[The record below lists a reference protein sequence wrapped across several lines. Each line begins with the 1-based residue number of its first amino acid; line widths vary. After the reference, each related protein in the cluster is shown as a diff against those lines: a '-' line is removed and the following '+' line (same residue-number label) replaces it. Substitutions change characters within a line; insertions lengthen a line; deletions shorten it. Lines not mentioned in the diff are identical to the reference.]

1 MNRRNILRGVAQS
14 NLSAPPAALIYRAV
28 LCCIFAVSL
37 SIIHETQIPFTF
49 FRDFLKK
56 VFGGEEE
63 PHRHCFGM
71 PPVRVAAPSVHIVQ
85 STRVLLAAA
94 PTTPPCFR
102 HWRRSS
108 LLPSRGGLGKT
119 IRLHE
124 MPRPPPTSGGCRRKA
139 TGGFPH
145 QKAPP
150 SLKGAMGALYH
161 ITMGSAY
168 SALGAS
174 GAFASSAFAA
184 GSAGAAGAAAGFG
197 ACFTTGLGGFGSSFS
212 GKRMMCLGH
221 F

>member
-14 NLSAPPAALIYRAV
+14 NLSAPPAALISHAV

-49 FRDFLKK
+49 FRNFLKK
-56 VFGGEEE
+56 VFGGDGK
-63 PHRHCFGM
+63 PHRHPFGM
-71 PPVRVAAPSVHIVQ
+71 PPPLIGAA
-85 STRVLLAAA
+85 LAK
-94 PTTPPCFR
+94 R
-102 HWRRSS
+102 
-108 LLPSRGGLGKT
+108 LGFTKCQ
-119 IRLHE
+119 R
-124 MPRPPPTSGGCRRKA
+124 PPTSGGCRRKA
-139 TGGFPH
+139 TGGVNH

-184 GSAGAAGAAAGFG
+184 GSAGAAAGFG

-221 F
+221 FWAHMPQPLHLS

>member
-1 MNRRNILRGVAQS
+1 MNRRNIIAGSRTVRLIRT
-14 NLSAPPAALIYRAV
+14 PAALLYHAV
-28 LCCIFAVSL
+28 LCCTFAVSL

-49 FRDFLKK
+49 FRNFLKK

-63 PHRHCFGM
+63 PHRHPFGM

-108 LLPSRGGLGKT
+108 LLPTRGGLGKEV
-119 IRLHE
+119 RLCE
-124 MPRPPPTSGGCRRKA
+124 MPRAPLLGGLSPQA
-139 TGGFPH
+139 TGGLSH

-150 SLKGAMGALYH
+150 SLKGAMGALCP
-161 ITMGSAY
+161 ITMDSAY

-184 GSAGAAGAAAGFG
+184 GSA
-197 ACFTTGLGGFGSSFS
+197 
-212 GKRMMCLGH
+212 
-221 F
+221 

>member
-1 MNRRNILRGVAQS
+1 MRNAKG
-14 NLSAPPAALIYRAV
+14 
-28 LCCIFAVSL
+28 
-37 SIIHETQIPFTF
+37 
-49 FRDFLKK
+49 
-56 VFGGEEE
+56 
-63 PHRHCFGM
+63 
-71 PPVRVAAPSVHIVQ
+71 
-85 STRVLLAAA
+85 
-94 PTTPPCFR
+94 
-102 HWRRSS
+102 
-108 LLPSRGGLGKT
+108 
-119 IRLHE
+119 
-124 MPRPPPTSGGCRRKA
+124 PPTSGGCHRKA
-139 TGGFPH
+139 TGGFSPSSRCRKTPPSLLRNATAPNRGGLGKEVRLCEMPRAPLLGGLSPQVTGGLPPASSPGASPH

>member
-1 MNRRNILRGVAQS
+1 MKLRFLSLFSRFFEKSFRSPLSQSLTALPALPKGEPIAARPSAAFTAQKPAKAPVS
-14 NLSAPPAALIYRAV
+14 LADVLAPPSGELSSECETERA
-28 LCCIFAVSL
+28 S
-37 SIIHETQIPFTF
+37 
-49 FRDFLKK
+49 
-56 VFGGEEE
+56 
-63 PHRHCFGM
+63 
-71 PPVRVAAPSVHIVQ
+71 
-85 STRVLLAAA
+85 
-94 PTTPPCFR
+94 
-102 HWRRSS
+102 
-108 LLPSRGGLGKT
+108 
-119 IRLHE
+119 
-124 MPRPPPTSGGCRRKA
+124 
-139 TGGFPH
+139 PH

-221 F
+221 FWAHMPQPLHLS

>member
-1 MNRRNILRGVAQS
+1 MNRRNIIAGSRTVRLIRT
-14 NLSAPPAALIYRAV
+14 PAALLYHAV

-56 VFGGEEE
+56 VFGGDGK
-63 PHRHCFGM
+63 PHRHPFGM

-124 MPRPPPTSGGCRRKA
+124 MPRAPLLAGAVAARRL
-139 TGGFPH
+139 G
-145 QKAPP
+145 
-150 SLKGAMGALYH
+150 
-161 ITMGSAY
+161 GSAQ
-168 SALGAS
+168 A
-174 GAFASSAFAA
+174 
-184 GSAGAAGAAAGFG
+184 AAAGEPHRHCFAMPPPLIG
-197 ACFTTGLGGFGSSFS
+197 AALAKRSGFAKCQGPPY
-212 GKRMMCLGH
+212 
-221 F
+221 

>member
-1 MNRRNILRGVAQS
+1 MKFYFPFPFSDKIFCDIQHVMNRRNILRGVAQS
-14 NLSAPPAALIYRAV
+14 NLSAPPAALLYHAV

-56 VFGGEEE
+56 VFGGDGK

-108 LLPSRGGLGKT
+108 LLPTRGGLGKEV
-119 IRLHE
+119 RLYE
-124 MPRPPPTSGGCRRKA
+124 MPRAPLLGGLSPQV
-139 TGGFPH
+139 TGGFS
-145 QKAPP
+145 P
-150 SLKGAMGALYH
+150 S
-161 ITMGSAY
+161 S
-168 SALGAS
+168 
-174 GAFASSAFAA
+174 
-184 GSAGAAGAAAGFG
+184 
-197 ACFTTGLGGFGSSFS
+197 CC
-212 GKRMMCLGH
+212 R
-221 F
+221 